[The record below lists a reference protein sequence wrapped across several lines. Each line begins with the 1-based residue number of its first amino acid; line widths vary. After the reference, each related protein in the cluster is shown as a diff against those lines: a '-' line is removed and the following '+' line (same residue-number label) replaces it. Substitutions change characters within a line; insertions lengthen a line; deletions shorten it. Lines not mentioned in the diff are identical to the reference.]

1 MKKFLIILCLFLMMP
16 VWADTMPFYMN
27 SIPKNAIG
35 MYQTGENITL
45 YSNPEAN
52 SAVIKKLDFS
62 YNPET
67 MPDNVFAV
75 LLRFPLVTVLFP
87 VLQALE
93 PLEQAVALSVVAV
106 KQSEQVAVSAPFEHK
121 SAVQKQ
127 IPRYFLRE

>member
-75 LLRFPLVTVLFP
+75 LLRFHLVTVLFP

-106 KQSEQVAVSAPFEHK
+106 KQSEQVAVSVPFEQK

-127 IPRYFLRE
+127 IPRYFLLE